1 MTVASE
7 TTQGQSERGS
17 SLLGILIVVLVL
29 GVMAAYAVTA
39 VGGTNTPTVAPTSVT
54 STTAGE
60 PANVAIQSALTA
72 ACVADYQTL
81 STALQVYATLHNAN
95 PPAGTSWATGVQS
108 GSSLIQS
115 WPSDPGHFTL
125 TWNGTTLGVVPR
137 GGAASSGSAGST
149 HPPTGCYAPM
159 A

>member
-1 MTVASE
+1 MTIASE
-7 TTQGQSERGS
+7 STRGQSERGS

-95 PPAGTSWATGVQS
+95 PPAGGMTNTQ
-108 GSSLIQS
+108 
-115 WPSDPGHFTL
+115 H
-125 TWNGTTLGVVPR
+125 
-137 GGAASSGSAGST
+137 AAMTNDGST
-149 HPPTGCYAPM
+149 
-159 A
+159 